1 MAKDVINPKGAPP
14 PSFPYSPGIRANGF
28 VFVSGQ
34 VALDRQSGQVVGNDV
49 AGQTRKVLENVRE
62 VLEAAG
68 SSLDKLVKTTVFLA
82 DINQFQAMND
92 VYRELVP
99 DPRPARSTVEALLA
113 RPDLLV
119 EIEAVA
125 LAD

>member
-1 MAKDVINPKGAPP
+1 MAKEMINPKGAPP
-14 PSFPYSPGIRANGF
+14 PTFPYSPGIRANGF

-34 VALDRQSGQVVGNDV
+34 VAIDRRSGQVVGNDV
-49 AGQTRKVLENVRE
+49 ASQTRKTLENVKE

-68 SSLDKLVKTTVFLA
+68 SSLEKVVKTTVFLA

-92 VYRELVP
+92 VYREMVP
-99 DPRPARSTVEALLA
+99 DQRPARSTVQALLA
-113 RPDLLV
+113 RADLLV